1 MRWERVVEAS
11 LMADVTVNDLQ
22 YGFMQKQMQFAL
34 RELMENHREGLKESH
49 CGSRESVMIWLCGRQ
64 EWTQTQTHGNGT

>member
-1 MRWERVVEAS
+1 MRLAKKKWDGQMRWERVVAAS

-34 RELMENHREGLKESH
+34 RELMENH
-49 CGSRESVMIWLCGRQ
+49 
-64 EWTQTQTHGNGT
+64 